1 MKPPVRLMR
10 LLRLIRAITP
20 PRMQRR
26 FIAGLLAPVL
36 LALGM
41 PAQALS
47 GPDCLRLAYP
57 EFWAPQ
63 LTHAAPDNV
72 LVSISGE
79 RFVFDEHK
87 DLLPHTELL
96 NQADLKSQMAQPYS
110 AGFPATPPLR
120 HQDPGRMRSQA
131 LFMAMYGTNPT
142 EVQGHVVPVP
152 WAPSGGSLMFTR
164 RNGAAPALER
174 VGRTLAQDA
183 TTAAYVRRPAGSLNW
198 RRIAGTQRLSM
209 HAWGAAVDFSL
220 PHGLGRYW
228 QWSGCSEEGACPYP
242 AKVLKDATL
251 QRVVEV
257 FEQEGFIWGGKWAH
271 FDTLHFEYRPE
282 LVGPA
287 CSR

>member
-1 MKPPVRLMR
+1 M
-10 LLRLIRAITP
+10 
-20 PRMQRR
+20 
-26 FIAGLLAPVL
+26 IAGLLAPGL
-36 LALGM
+36 LALSM

-63 LTHAAPDNV
+63 TAYAEPDDAPVDV
-72 LVSISGE
+72 LVSRSGE

-87 DLLPHTELL
+87 ESLPHTERL

-110 AGFPATPPLR
+110 AGFPATPPLPN
-120 HQDPGRMRSQA
+120 QDPGRMRSQGF
-131 LFMAMYGTNPT
+131 FMAMYGTNPT
-142 EVQGHVVPVP
+142 EVQRHVVSVP
-152 WAPSGGSLMFTR
+152 WAPSGGRLMFTR
-164 RNGAAPALER
+164 RNGAAQALAR
-174 VGRTLAQDA
+174 VGHTLAQNA
-183 TTAAYVRRPAGSLNW
+183 ATAAYVRRPAGSLNW

-209 HAWGAAVDFSL
+209 HAWGSAVDFSL

-228 QWSGCSEEGACPYP
+228 QWSGCTEEGACTYP

-271 FDTLHFEYRPE
+271 FDTVHFEYRPE

>member
-1 MKPPVRLMR
+1 MKLPVRLMR
-10 LLRLIRAITP
+10 LIRLIRVITP

-36 LALGM
+36 FALGM

-57 EFWAPQ
+57 EFWAAQ
-63 LTHAAPDNV
+63 IAHTGPDDV
-72 LVSISGE
+72 LVSRSGE
-79 RFVFDEHK
+79 RFVFDQHK

-96 NQADLKSQMAQPYS
+96 NQADLKSQMMQPYS
-110 AGFPATPPLR
+110 AGFQAAPPLP
-120 HQDPGRMRSQA
+120 HQDPGRMRSHA
-131 LFMAMYGTNPT
+131 FFTAMYGATLD

-183 TTAAYVRRPAGSLNW
+183 ATAAYVRRPAGSLNW
-198 RRIAGTQRLSM
+198 RRVAGTQRLSM

-228 QWSGCSEEGACPYP
+228 QWSGCSEQGACPYP
-242 AKVLKDATL
+242 AKVLKDAKL